1 MPSPD
6 YTATLIMDFSTARV
20 QIIALL
26 FSIAVHLAG
35 AGLAEIFKPDPRKA
49 SNTAPL
55 DTLQVTFEQ
64 IQSAPDP
71 VTKPEPKKEPE
82 PEPEPKPVIKPVPVA
97 KPQPKTPDKP
107 EPEKKTVSK
116 TRTKQANESVQRQKK
131 VASSPVK
138 AIKKTVAIAPVADVH
153 RIDYFSQLQAYI
165 ESRKYYPR
173 TARKQG
179 IEGRVE
185 VSFIL
190 MNNGEARDIHSSGA
204 HRLLNHAASRAIKKS
219 LPFPAPPDDIGLPK
233 KVHFSMHY
241 DLQRQ

>member
-1 MPSPD
+1 
-6 YTATLIMDFSTARV
+6 MDFSTVRAQV
-20 QIIALL
+20 IALL

-35 AGLAEIFKPDPRKA
+35 AGLAEIYKSAPRKA
-49 SNTAPL
+49 SHTAPL

-64 IQSAPDP
+64 VQSQARLEPGP
-71 VTKPEPKKEPE
+71 VTKPEPEKEPE
-82 PEPEPKPVIKPVPVA
+82 PEPVIKPVPVA

-107 EPEKKTVSK
+107 KPEKKAVSK
-116 TRTKQANESVQRQKK
+116 ARPKQTNESVQRQKK

-138 AIKKTVAIAPVADVH
+138 AIKKSVALAPVADVQ

-185 VSFIL
+185 VSFTL
-190 MNNGEARDIHSSGA
+190 MKNGEASDIHCSGA

-219 LPFPAPPDDIGLPK
+219 LPFPAPPDDIVLPK
-233 KVHFSMHY
+233 KIHFSMHY
-241 DLQRQ
+241 DMSRQ

>member
-1 MPSPD
+1 
-6 YTATLIMDFSTARV
+6 MDFSTARV
-20 QIIALL
+20 QLIALV

-35 AGLAEIFKPDPRKA
+35 AGLAERYISEPRKA
-49 SNTAPL
+49 SHTAPL

-64 IQSAPDP
+64 VQSQARLEPEP
-71 VTKPEPKKEPE
+71 VTKPEPEKEPE
-82 PEPEPKPVIKPVPVA
+82 PEPVIKPVPVA

-107 EPEKKTVSK
+107 KPEKKAVSK
-116 TRTKQANESVQRQKK
+116 TRAKQTKESVQRQKK

-138 AIKKTVAIAPVADVH
+138 AIKKSVALAPVADVQ

-185 VSFIL
+185 VSFTL
-190 MNNGEARDIHSSGA
+190 MKNGEAIDIH
-204 HRLLNHAASRAIKKS
+204 LS
-219 LPFPAPPDDIGLPK
+219 LI
-233 KVHFSMHY
+233 HI
-241 DLQRQ
+241 

>member
-1 MPSPD
+1 
-6 YTATLIMDFSTARV
+6 MDFSTARV
-20 QIIALL
+20 QLIALV

-35 AGLAEIFKPDPRKA
+35 AGLAEIYKSEPRKA
-49 SNTAPL
+49 SHTAPL

-64 IQSAPDP
+64 VQSQPRLEPEP
-71 VTKPEPKKEPE
+71 VTKPEPEKEPE
-82 PEPEPKPVIKPVPVA
+82 PEPEPEPIIKPVPVA

-107 EPEKKTVSK
+107 KPEKKAVSN
-116 TRTKQANESVQRQKK
+116 TRPKQTNESVQRQKK
-131 VASSPVK
+131 IASSPVK
-138 AIKKTVAIAPVADVH
+138 AIEKTVALAPVADAH

-185 VSFIL
+185 VSFTL
-190 MNNGEARDIHSSGA
+190 MKNGEASDIHCSGA

-219 LPFPAPPDDIGLPK
+219 LPFPVPPDDIVLPK
-233 KVHFSMHY
+233 KIHFSMHY
-241 DLQRQ
+241 DLSRQ

>member
-1 MPSPD
+1 
-6 YTATLIMDFSTARV
+6 MDFSTARV

-35 AGLAEIFKPDPRKA
+35 VGLVEIYKSDPRKA
-49 SNTAPL
+49 SSTAPL

-64 IQSAPDP
+64 IQSEPEP
-71 VTKPEPKKEPE
+71 VTKPEPVKEPL

-97 KPQPKTPDKP
+97 KPQPKIPDKP

-116 TRTKQANESVQRQKK
+116 TRIKKTSESVQRQKK

-138 AIKKTVAIAPVADVH
+138 AIKKTVAIAATDTQ

-190 MNNGEARDIHSSGA
+190 MKNGQASKIHCSGA

-219 LPFPAPPDDIGLPK
+219 LPFPAPPDDIDLPK
-233 KVHFSMHY
+233 KIHFSMYY
-241 DLQRQ
+241 DLKRQ

>member
-1 MPSPD
+1 MLP
-6 YTATLIMDFSTARV
+6 IFHMDFSTARV
-20 QIIALL
+20 QVIALL
-26 FSIAVHLAG
+26 FSIAVHLAVV
-35 AGLAEIFKPDPRKA
+35 GLAEIYKPESRKA
-49 SNTAPL
+49 SHTAPL

-64 IQSAPDP
+64 VQSQPRLEPEP
-71 VTKPEPKKEPE
+71 VSKPEPEKEPG
-82 PEPEPKPVIKPVPVA
+82 PEPVLKPVPVA

-116 TRTKQANESVQRQKK
+116 TRTKQTNESVQRQKK

-138 AIKKTVAIAPVADVH
+138 AIKKTVAISPLADAH

-173 TARKQG
+173 SARKQG

-190 MNNGEARDIHSSGA
+190 MKNGKASDIHCSGA

-219 LPFPAPPDDIGLPK
+219 LPFPAPPDDIVLPK
-233 KVHFSMHY
+233 KIHFSMHY
-241 DLQRQ
+241 DLKRQ